1 MRSRLDFHKELVK
14 VLGSNQVYFQ
24 PPESVRMR
32 YPCIVYERDN
42 VDTDPADDMKYL
54 KHVRYEVMYIS
65 KDPDTNDKIADI
77 LDSFRFTTYVRHFVS
92 DNINHEVFTI
102 YY

>member
-24 PPESVRMR
+24 PPENVRIK
-32 YPCIVYERDN
+32 YPCIIYERDN
-42 VDTDPADDMKYL
+42 VDVNPADDIKYL
-54 KHVRYEVMYIS
+54 KNVRYEVMYIS
-65 KDPDTNDKIADI
+65 KDPDTNDKIAEI
-77 LDSFRFTTYVRHFVS
+77 LDSFRFAVYVRHFVS